1 MIGRVIKGIGGF
13 YFVHDG
19 EKAVMGK
26 ARGNLKRNKELI
38 YVGDI
43 VEFEIDKH
51 DCDNECV
58 INRVVERRNFMTR
71 PPVSNLDMLVV
82 VFSVK
87 EPDVNYPV
95 IDKLLAG
102 CELKGIT
109 PAVCITKKDL
119 VSAEELEAAM
129 AIYRGI
135 YPVVSVN
142 GNTGEGLEDLRE
154 IIRGRN
160 VALAGPSGVGKSTL
174 TNLLHGDASDLVSG
188 TAEVHSSDTRNAA
201 DAATDAARKERTAVE
216 AQGRTGSFA
225 SIRTRVETGGISDK
239 TGRGRHTTRHV
250 EIFDLGDGTYLYD
263 TPGFTSIDMPETEV
277 TAVRELFPEMRE
289 PGQLCRYR
297 DCLHINEP
305 DCEVKEALERG
316 EIHRSR
322 YNSYLMMIEEVRKWK
337 KL

>member
-43 VEFEIDKH
+43 VDYDIDEN

-58 INRVVERRNFMTR
+58 INKVVERRNFMTR

-82 VFSVK
+82 VFSVRN
-87 EPDVNYPV
+87 PDVNYPV

-109 PAVCITKKDL
+109 PVICITKKDL
-119 VSAEELEAAM
+119 VSEDELNAAID
-129 AIYRGI
+129 IYRDI
-135 YPVVSVN
+135 YPVAAVN
-142 GNTGEGLEDLRE
+142 GNTGEGLEELRQL
-154 IIRGRN
+154 IKGRS
-160 VALAGPSGVGKSTL
+160 VALAGPSGVGKSTI
-174 TNLLHGDASDLVSG
+174 TNLLHGDSEGDGDELELPPLPA
-188 TAEVHSSDTRNAA
+188 
-201 DAATDAARKERTAVE
+201 
-216 AQGRTGSFA
+216 
-225 SIRTRVETGGISDK
+225 ETGRISHK

-250 EIFDLGDGTYLYD
+250 EIFSLGDGTYLYD
-263 TPGFTSIDMPETEV
+263 TPGFTSLDMPETEV
-277 TAVRELFPEMRE
+277 RDVRGLFPEMRE
-289 PGQLCRYR
+289 PGQECRYR

-305 DCEVKEALERG
+305 DCEVKQALRDG
-316 EIHRSR
+316 RIHKSR
-322 YNSYLMMIEEVRKWK
+322 YDSYLIMIEEVKKWK